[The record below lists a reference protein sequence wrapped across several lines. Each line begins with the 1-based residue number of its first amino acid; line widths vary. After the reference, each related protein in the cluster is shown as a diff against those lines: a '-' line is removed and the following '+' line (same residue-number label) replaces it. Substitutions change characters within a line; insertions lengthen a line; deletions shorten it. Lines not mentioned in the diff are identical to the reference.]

1 MKISEWSPED
11 QPREKLMVKGVEAM
25 STAELLA
32 IILRT
37 GTRSATALELSMQI
51 LHDVK
56 YNLIDLSQL
65 SIADF
70 KKKYHG
76 VGNTKAVTIIAAL
89 ELGKRRYNSAAD
101 RKSPLS
107 TSRAVFDFVYPLIGD
122 LQHEEF
128 WALYLDNSNK
138 VIAKKRI
145 SVGGVS
151 QTVAD
156 IRIIMKD
163 AISILATKIILCHNH
178 PSGTLRPSEADNVI
192 TKRVAES
199 ARLMDIHV
207 IDHIIVGHKEY
218 FSYADEGKI

>member
-1 MKISEWSPED
+1 MW
-11 QPREKLMVKGVEAM
+11 KGVEAM

-37 GTRSATALELSMQI
+37 GTRSSSALELSMQI

-56 YNLIDLSQL
+56 DNLIDLSQL
-65 SIADF
+65 SITDL
-70 KKKYHG
+70 KKKYRG

-89 ELGKRRYNSAAD
+89 ELGKRRYNSVSN
-101 RKSPLS
+101 RRLPLS

-138 VIAKKRI
+138 VIGQKRI
-145 SVGGVS
+145 SIGGVS

-156 IRIIMKD
+156 VRIIMKD

-199 ARLMDIHV
+199 ARLMDINV